1 MSYRGGEPG
10 HFWPKVAGWILV
22 PGASAL
28 ATRLVAPHLLKAT
41 DTPEQQMNTLMA
53 VTGVAHALGAA
64 ASWYASEKAESVGVE
79 AFFRGGMWSEMV
91 STIFIPGAMVIAKQL
106 EPIPGAAPAAPA
118 VKGLDPKTHI
128 DNLLSMLT
136 AGASEKLAAP
146 TQYALSQR
154 SHY

>member
-22 PGASAL
+22 PGAAAL
-28 ATRLVAPHLLKAT
+28 ATRLVAPHLLKPT
-41 DTPEQQMNTLMA
+41 DTPDEQMHTLMA
-53 VTGVAHALGAA
+53 VSGVAHALGAA

-91 STIFIPGAMVIAKQL
+91 STVFIPGAMVVAKQL
-106 EPIPGAAPAAPA
+106 EPAPGATPSSSV

-136 AGASEKLAAP
+136 AGASEKLASPMKYLA
-146 TQYALSQR
+146 AR